1 VECGIRLLGVIQN
14 VELGVGNS
22 LGDIF
27 LADRAVGN
35 GLEGLHGGLST
46 LADGGSRARKLDGEE
61 TSIGVSEVRG
71 GNRESGGASGCLG
84 KKAVAR

>member
-1 VECGIRLLGVIQN
+1 MECGIRLLGAIQN

-35 GLEGLHGGLST
+35 GFEGLHGGLGT
-46 LADGGSRARKLDGEE
+46 LADRGSGTRELDGEE
-61 TSIGVSEVRG
+61 TSIRVSEVRG
-71 GNRESGGASGCLG
+71 GDREAGGASGCLG
-84 KKAVAR
+84 EKAVAR